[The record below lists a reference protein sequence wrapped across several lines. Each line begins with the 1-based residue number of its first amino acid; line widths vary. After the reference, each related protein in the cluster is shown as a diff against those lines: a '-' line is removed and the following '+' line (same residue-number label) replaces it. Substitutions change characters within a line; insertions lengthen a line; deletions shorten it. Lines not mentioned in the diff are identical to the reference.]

1 MRDRNEV
8 DPDER
13 ASRKE
18 LGGGEG
24 RKIAIMIYYVKKIHF

>member
-24 RKIAIMIYYVKKIHF
+24 RKIVIMIYYVKKNYF